1 MTRNILIIR
10 HGTKNELSN
19 RFDLPLLSSCS
30 LKNYCQ
36 DKNTFNSK
44 LKKLRKSPNKKIIY
58 TSPFLRT
65 KQTAGRFAKKLKYTD
80 SIIIDDN
87 LGEAFDQVSK
97 QLSMCEGKSVKYRV
111 AKSSPSRIDKCM
123 KNLSKKEMN
132 ILKKSQSELKKYKFS
147 KKRITSISKIKSKN
161 DHDRNFKKSLKRIL
175 KNNPN
180 KDVII
185 VTHGRNVRN
194 SAQMLSPRKYIPR
207 VVSLPPTCSSFLF
220 EQDGKNIK
228 LVDSNGI
235 MSI

>member
-19 RFDLPLLSSCS
+19 KFDLPLYS
-30 LKNYCQ
+30 KNYCQ

-44 LKKLRKSPNKKIIY
+44 IKKLKKSPNKKIIY

-87 LGEAFDQVSK
+87 LGEAYDQVNK
-97 QLSMCEGKSVKYRV
+97 QLNLCKEKSVKYRV
-111 AKSSPSRIDKCM
+111 AKSSPSRVDKCM
-123 KNLSKKEMN
+123 KNLNKKEMN
-132 ILKKSQSELKKYKFS
+132 ILKKSQNELKKYKFS
-147 KKRITSISKIKSKN
+147 PKIIRSISKIKSKN
-161 DHDRNFKKSLKRIL
+161 DHDKNFKKSVKRIL

-180 KDVII
+180 KDIII

-207 VVSLPPTCSSFLF
+207 VVSLPPTCSSLLF

-228 LVDSNGI
+228 LVDSNGVI
-235 MSI
+235 TI

>member
-19 RFDLPLLSSCS
+19 RFDLPLCS
-30 LKNYCQ
+30 GKNFCQ
-36 DKNTFNSK
+36 DNNTFNSK

-58 TSPFLRT
+58 SSPFLRT

-87 LGEAFDQVSK
+87 LGEAYDQVSK
-97 QLSMCEGKSVKYRV
+97 QLNKCGEKSKYRV
-111 AKSSPSRIDKCM
+111 AKSSPSQIDKCM
-123 KNLSKKEMN
+123 KNLNKKEMN

-147 KKRITSISKIKSKN
+147 KKRIAPLSKIKSPK
-161 DHDRNFKKSLKRIL
+161 DHDKNFKKSIKRIL

-207 VVSLPPTCSSFLF
+207 ITSLPPTCSSLLF

-228 LVDSNGI
+228 LVDSVGI
-235 MSI
+235 VSI

>member
-19 RFDLPLLSSCS
+19 RFDLPLCS
-30 LKNYCQ
+30 GKNFCQ
-36 DKNTFNSK
+36 DNNTFNSK
-44 LKKLRKSPNKKIIY
+44 LKKLKKSPNKKIIY

-87 LGEAFDQVSK
+87 LGEAYDQVNK
-97 QLSMCEGKSVKYRV
+97 QLKLCKEELTKYRV
-111 AKSSPSRIDKCM
+111 ASSSPSRVDKCM
-123 KNLSKKEMN
+123 KNLNKKELN
-132 ILKKSQSELKKYKFS
+132 ILKKSQSELNKYKFS
-147 KKRITSISKIKSKN
+147 RKRISSISRIKSKK
-161 DHDRNFKKSLKRIL
+161 DHDKNFIKSVKRIL
-175 KNNPN
+175 KNNPD

-207 VVSLPPTCSSFLF
+207 ITSLPPTCSSLLF
-220 EQDGKNIK
+220 EQDGKTIK